1 VFKVDSF
8 KEKLFNTIHNYITN
22 RVSSLETEQELQIIC
37 EVHEIIKDKNNITN
51 NNQNSFLTTYDFK
64 AISMLFKKESSSENL
79 LQQTEFFEKCAQN
92 EQMKIIEKILGY
104 FYPQML
110 DKNISNCIAKF
121 LSERKILIN
130 SSKTKKNNTNNIL
143 SINTEIIGKCNK
155 HTYKKF
161 FIKSM

>member
-1 VFKVDSF
+1 
-8 KEKLFNTIHNYITN
+8 
-22 RVSSLETEQELQIIC
+22 
-37 EVHEIIKDKNNITN
+37 
-51 NNQNSFLTTYDFK
+51 
-64 AISMLFKKESSSENL
+64 
-79 LQQTEFFEKCAQN
+79 
-92 EQMKIIEKILGY
+92 MKIIEKILGY

-130 SSKTKKNNTNNIL
+130 SSKTKKNITNNIL